1 MFQPA
6 NDDLIYKLFTWA
18 RNDGC
23 EPLQTYAIGLLASCM
38 QLTETAAN
46 FRFVLS
52 TIFVYFP
59 IYCYLI
65 KY

>member
-6 NDDLIYKLFTWA
+6 NDDLIYQLFKWA

-38 QLTETAAN
+38 QLSETAAN
-46 FRFVLS
+46 FRFVFSIILVHFLFIV
-52 TIFVYFP
+52 T
-59 IYCYLI
+59 
-65 KY
+65 